1 MSVENGNRVEA
12 ELKRWQEKEEKFQ
25 KLFSFDMNSN
35 RALLKEKLHNYER
48 IAAKYN
54 NTTDPDERFT
64 LRMLKQERR
73 HLEKKVYKNRFIRY
87 VRRFIVN
94 PIRQYVAR
102 KNNEKV
108 AEISKDQVFKQMR
121 NIGLQQHYPS
131 VSEKMNSG
139 LFKFSEPV
147 SHYVNANEQIRHN
160 LQFEQKNN
168 GEYHLSAT
176 QVELKNDL
184 DPSLNRKQTFDP
196 RLAIKEDEAYNLL
209 SGRSIEK
216 GGVWLKLDLNDR
228 DVDGNYK
235 IKEFPQSYGFNI
247 ETALRSLIPT
257 TEQIAIN
264 LIESLSRGNR
274 EAVKIN
280 DRQYFIEAEPQLR
293 SFNIYDSKMQK
304 QSLATVMGKKSYQD
318 FKQEA
323 KIETP
328 LKRRNG
334 LKQ

>member
-1 MSVENGNRVEA
+1 MSVEKSNRVEA
-12 ELKRWQEKEEKFQ
+12 ELKSWQNKEQKFQ
-25 KLFSFDMNSN
+25 SLFSFELSSN
-35 RALLKEKLHNYER
+35 KMLLREKLHDYER
-48 IAAKYN
+48 IDLKYK

-64 LRMLKQERR
+64 LQMLKQERR
-73 HLEKKVYKNRFIRY
+73 HLEKKVYRNRLVRY
-87 VRRFIVN
+87 VRRFVVN
-94 PIRQYVAR
+94 PIRQYIASR
-102 KNNEKV
+102 NNEKV

-121 NIGLQQHYPS
+121 NIGLQRHYPS

-168 GEYHLSAT
+168 GEYHLSANH
-176 QVELKNDL
+176 VELKNDI
-184 DPSLNRKQTFDP
+184 DPSLNRKQSFDP
-196 RLAIKEDEAYNLL
+196 KLAIKEDEAYNLL

-216 GGVWLKLDLNDR
+216 DGVWLKLDLNDR
-228 DVDGNYK
+228 GVDGNYK
-235 IKEFPQSYGFNI
+235 IKEFPQSYGYDI
-247 ETALRSLIPT
+247 PKALADLFPNQKIDKAT
-257 TEQIAIN
+257 V
-264 LIESLSRGNR
+264 ESLHRGNR
-274 EAVKIN
+274 EQVTIN
-280 DRQYFIEAEPQLR
+280 NRQYYIEAEPQLR

-304 QSLATVMGKKSYQD
+304 QSQATVLGKKSYQD

-323 KIETP
+323 KVETP

>member
-1 MSVENGNRVEA
+1 MSVEKSNRVEA
-12 ELKRWQEKEEKFQ
+12 ELMNWQQKEQKFQ
-25 KLFSFDMNSN
+25 SLFSFELSSN
-35 RALLKEKLHNYER
+35 KALLREKLHDYER
-48 IAAKYN
+48 IAVKYN
-54 NTTDPDERFT
+54 YTTDPDERFT
-64 LRMLKQERR
+64 LQMLKQERR
-73 HLEKKVYKNRFIRY
+73 HLEKKVYRNRLVRY
-87 VRRFIVN
+87 VRRFVVN
-94 PIRQYVAR
+94 PIRQYIATR
-102 KNNEKV
+102 NNEKV
-108 AEISKDQVFKQMR
+108 AEISKDQVFRQMQK
-121 NIGLQQHYPS
+121 IGVERHYPS
-131 VSEKMNSG
+131 VSQKMNSG

-235 IKEFPQSYGFNI
+235 IKEFPASYGYDIQKVMTDVFSNKKI
-247 ETALRSLIPT
+247 DSGV
-257 TEQIAIN
+257 
-264 LIESLSRGNR
+264 IESLNRGNR
-274 EAVKIN
+274 EEIKIN
-280 DRQYFIEAEPQLR
+280 NRQYYIEADPQHR
-293 SFNIYDSKMQK
+293 SINIYDSKMQK
-304 QSLATVMGKKSYQD
+304 QSLTSVMGKKTYQE

-323 KIETP
+323 KVEIP